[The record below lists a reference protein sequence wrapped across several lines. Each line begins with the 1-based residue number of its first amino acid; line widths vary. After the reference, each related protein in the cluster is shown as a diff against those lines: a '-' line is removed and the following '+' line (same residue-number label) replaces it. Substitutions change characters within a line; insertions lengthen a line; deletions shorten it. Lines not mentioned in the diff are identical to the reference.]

1 MHYDFIEIG
10 TSKFSTLI
18 EDADDSIVG
27 LSVEPL
33 SHYLDKLPN
42 PKNVKK
48 LAIGIS
54 FNNIE
59 EDIEIYNL
67 PDHYDDGKT
76 YAFWMFGCNSTNEYH
91 PEHIKHNITH
101 LIERTKVRAI
111 PIGKL
116 FEDYDVTSLTHLKID
131 TEGGDSA
138 IMIHLAQ
145 WFADNPGRCQ
155 WPEKIQYETNHTT
168 PSATIEQSRVIWQQ
182 LGYKMM
188 WEGADTWMYR
198 DELPPDPV
206 IQRIKSWNPNNLDAW
221 AQEFRDFNHYWHDWH
236 CHHYAGKNI
245 TDKGCAHDYL
255 DGYYGSEFAN
265 RDRDITLVEIGI
277 GDGYSLV
284 LWREWFRR
292 AKIYAIE
299 LNPYGYFHKEPWTIP
314 GATSIF
320 ADAYLPET
328 ANLFENNSIDY
339 LIDDGNHTIENQT
352 LCIQLYFSKIK
363 PGGKIIIEDV
373 RQLEYCYEFE
383 NYLRSNNFA
392 AHTQILDL
400 RDRKG
405 RHDDIIFEITKL

>member
-18 EDADDSIVG
+18 EKADDTVVG

-33 SHYLDKLPN
+33 GHYLDKLPS

-59 EDIEIYNL
+59 EDIEIYHL
-67 PDHYDDGKT
+67 PDQYDDGKT

-101 LIERTKVRAI
+101 LIERTKVHAI

-131 TEGGDSA
+131 TEGGDSS

-145 WFADNPGRCQ
+145 WFADNPERCH

-168 PSATIEQSRVIWQQ
+168 PYHIIEQSRVIWQQ

-198 DELPPDPV
+198 DEIPPDPV

-221 AQEFRDFNHYWHDWH
+221 AQEFRDFNHYWHQWH

-245 TDKGCAHDYL
+245 TDKGCSHDYL
-255 DGYYGSEFAN
+255 DGYYGKEFAN

-284 LWREWFRR
+284 
-292 AKIYAIE
+292 
-299 LNPYGYFHKEPWTIP
+299 
-314 GATSIF
+314 
-320 ADAYLPET
+320 
-328 ANLFENNSIDY
+328 
-339 LIDDGNHTIENQT
+339 
-352 LCIQLYFSKIK
+352 
-363 PGGKIIIEDV
+363 
-373 RQLEYCYEFE
+373 
-383 NYLRSNNFA
+383 
-392 AHTQILDL
+392 
-400 RDRKG
+400 
-405 RHDDIIFEITKL
+405 